1 MAAAEARWCRDL
13 SGTLKPFSVNEK
25 PADRFKKRKHF
36 YDKYF
41 SKRAIGTTKDD

>member
-25 PADRFKKRKHF
+25 PADRF
-36 YDKYF
+36 
-41 SKRAIGTTKDD
+41 